1 MLSLDIS
8 REEIQDLK
16 EKGLGLYE
24 ARKILIKE
32 RLLKAIESATT
43 IDEIKDI
50 LHYIVKNG

>member
-1 MLSLDIS
+1 MFSLDIS
-8 REEIQDLK
+8 CEEIQDLR